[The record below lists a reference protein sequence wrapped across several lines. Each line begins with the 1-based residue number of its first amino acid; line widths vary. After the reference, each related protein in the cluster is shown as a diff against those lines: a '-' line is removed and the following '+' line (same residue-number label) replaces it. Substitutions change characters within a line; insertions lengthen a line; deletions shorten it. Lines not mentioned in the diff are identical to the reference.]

1 MEKDKN
7 TSRANQTRSKSERPK
22 VWVPPSSLDAPPA
35 PDGFRYRWIRAEVV
49 GYQDTKN
56 VTSRLREGYELV
68 RAEEIENASDYPVLD
83 EGKYKGV
90 IGVGG
95 LLLAKVPVEIAK
107 QRQEYMTQRHEERNE
122 AVENDLMKEQDN
134 RMPINIERQ
143 SRVTFGGT
151 KKVILNITDYYINR
165 TGGPSGQ
172 VHKEKQLWLIE
183 AQVDSDLER
192 L

>member
-1 MEKDKN
+1 MEKKEN
-7 TSRANQTRSKSERPK
+7 TSRANDTRSKSERPK

-56 VTSRLREGYELV
+56 ITSRLREGYELV
-68 RAEEIENASDYPVLD
+68 RAEEVENASDYPVLD

-95 LLLAKVPVEIAK
+95 LLLAKVPVEIAQ
-107 QRQEYMTQRHEERNE
+107 QRQDYMTSRHEDRND

-134 RMPINIERQ
+134 RMPINVERQ

-151 KKVILNITDYYINR
+151 KK
-165 TGGPSGQ
+165 
-172 VHKEKQLWLIE
+172 
-183 AQVDSDLER
+183 
-192 L
+192 

>member
-1 MEKDKN
+1 MENKDNK

-56 VTSRLREGYELV
+56 ITSRLREGYELV
-68 RAEEIENASDYPVLD
+68 RAEEVENASDYPVLD

-107 QRQEYMTQRHEERNE
+107 QRQEYMTQRHEERND

-134 RMPINIERQ
+134 RMPINVERQ

-151 KKVILNITDYYINR
+151 KK
-165 TGGPSGQ
+165 
-172 VHKEKQLWLIE
+172 
-183 AQVDSDLER
+183 
-192 L
+192 